1 MARAM
6 SGVSG
11 RAPSERRRA
20 MGKPPAATTA
30 TFTAFPTAWARLWA
44 AAMIS
49 SATSRVRLL
58 MVFPS
63 VRGSCG
69 FLAGGEGAAQTGDR
83 RVVLAGRLPVHG
95 VRGALD
101 DLQLGAGQKFVG
113 AGDGLDAE
121 DRVLLAGQEGDLHSA
136 GLDLL
141 Q

>member
-1 MARAM
+1 MMAAVYALARAM

-11 RAPSERRRA
+11 RAPSARRMA
-20 MGKPPAATTA
+20 MGKPPASTTA
-30 TFTAFPTAWARLWA
+30 TLTAFPTAWARLWA

-49 SATSRVRLL
+49 SAASRVRLL

-69 FLAGGEGAAQTGDR
+69 FLAGGGEGAAQTGDR

-101 DLQLGAGQKFVG
+101 DLQMGAGQKFVG
-113 AGDGLDAE
+113 
-121 DRVLLAGQEGDLHSA
+121 
-136 GLDLL
+136 
-141 Q
+141 